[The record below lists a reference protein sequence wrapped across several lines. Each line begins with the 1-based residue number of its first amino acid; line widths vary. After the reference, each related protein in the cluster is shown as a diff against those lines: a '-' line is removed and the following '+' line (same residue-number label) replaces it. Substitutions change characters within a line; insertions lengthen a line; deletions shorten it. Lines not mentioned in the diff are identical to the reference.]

1 MFLPQRFFRQS
12 LSGTPIYSLF
22 KLLYLYVRRCLHIA
36 VFKICLYYRLQST
49 GADARHLAKMEDAV
63 DKKMLLLSANVLM
76 AGLDATVTSVGSPVK
91 QLLDKEVSFSH
102 VYDLPVVSQQR
113 SIIFS
118 C

>member
-12 LSGTPIYSLF
+12 LSGTPTSSHF

-63 DKKMLLLSANVLM
+63 DKKMLLLSVNVLM

-102 VYDLPVVSQQR
+102 V
-113 SIIFS
+113 
-118 C
+118 